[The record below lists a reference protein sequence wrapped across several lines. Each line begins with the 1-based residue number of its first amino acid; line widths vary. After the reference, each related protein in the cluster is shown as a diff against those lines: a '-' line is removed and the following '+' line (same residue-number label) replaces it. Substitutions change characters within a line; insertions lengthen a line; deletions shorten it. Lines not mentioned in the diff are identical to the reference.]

1 MKIAN
6 QRRAAA
12 LTQEQ
17 QELIERS
24 GGVVVDR
31 GGKLA
36 EHRTPGGHLAL
47 KVVPDSPEQKYAI
60 EPAGRPEQGR
70 SQKKEKGMKVEKFGM
85 HKGVAAVARQLHV
98 DQKAVPSAPKL
109 PPGRE
114 ERLRAFAEIYE
125 QHPEHALLTDQEG
138 NTPLHAAVSSG
149 REDDIVCY
157 LAAKCPEAALRK
169 NAAGHTPVDL
179 AKRESRSKVV
189 KESLKRAA
197 KEALRAHASGHRSA
211 VTISKAYDDLR
222 EKAGHGKGSDGQ
234 SSPTRPALEGG
245 GEAGAQD
252 EEGAQGLLE
261 GGGEEGGEEGGGG
274 GGAQYRSLGAGDEGG
289 TSSETALVPV
299 GKSKEVTD
307 IEKTVGDE
315 AEAYAREVRQSGK
328 SSTLYYSQ
336 PFAKKIPEAPHMD
349 RKPRVLFIGNSLT
362 YYSGGI
368 DRYVVRIQEFRAERY
383 TKAGATLEDLWNEGG
398 AAERIAEGGWAVVV
412 LQDDLPEGSSQSFD
426 EYGAKFVEKI
436 REVGARP
443 LLLMAWAYSR
453 LPAYSLHHIAR
464 AHMKLSERLQV
475 TARPPPT
482 PATRPPTPA
491 RDAAPDRASPLPFR
505 SQVEVAPVGIAFQR
519 THRHMDELVRGQGVT
534 RFHLLTRDGEH
545 PSPCGQLLSALV
557 VAITITGTSPHTLKW
572 WVPDGIET
580 KQAQFMRGVAGQT
593 VLEWLGKPAFPD
605 GWRI

>member
-1 MKIAN
+1 MGSRRRRDPRWRAAARRGRRTRRERKGCSRAAA
-6 QRRAAA
+6 RRAAA
-12 LTQEQ
+12 
-17 QELIERS
+17 
-24 GGVVVDR
+24 
-31 GGKLA
+31 A
-36 EHRTPGGHLAL
+36 
-47 KVVPDSPEQKYAI
+47 
-60 EPAGRPEQGR
+60 
-70 SQKKEKGMKVEKFGM
+70 
-85 HKGVAAVARQLHV
+85 
-98 DQKAVPSAPKL
+98 
-109 PPGRE
+109 
-114 ERLRAFAEIYE
+114 
-125 QHPEHALLTDQEG
+125 
-138 NTPLHAAVSSG
+138 
-149 REDDIVCY
+149 
-157 LAAKCPEAALRK
+157 
-169 NAAGHTPVDL
+169 
-179 AKRESRSKVV
+179 
-189 KESLKRAA
+189 RAA
-197 KEALRAHASGHRSA
+197 AAAA
-211 VTISKAYDDLR
+211 
-222 EKAGHGKGSDGQ
+222 
-234 SSPTRPALEGG
+234 
-245 GEAGAQD
+245 
-252 EEGAQGLLE
+252 
-261 GGGEEGGEEGGGG
+261 
-274 GGAQYRSLGAGDEGG
+274 AQYRSLGAGDEGG

-315 AEAYAREVRQSGK
+315 AEAYAREARQSGK

-336 PFAKKIPEAPHMD
+336 PFAKKILEAPHMD

-368 DRYVVRIQEFRAERY
+368 DRYIVRIQEFRAERY

-453 LPAYSLHHIAR
+453 LCLLPPPHRPSAHEAVGEAPGDPPAQTRTNAR
-464 AHMKLSERLQV
+464 NNPP
-475 TARPPPT
+475 ARP
-482 PATRPPTPA
+482 PATRP
-491 RDAAPDRASPLPFR
+491 RSRLSPPR
-505 SQVEVAPVGIAFQR
+505 QVEVAPVGIAFQR